1 MEIKKIKPKIRYLAE
16 MKEVLFD
23 QEWAKTAP
31 NLKLYYMYRDLAEN
45 DKDKQVIIE
54 QGFRYDITVL
64 PFVMLGKEFN
74 KTAGHDHP
82 VVPQAE
88 MTYPE
93 IYEVLEGEAIFL
105 FQDSQ
110 GDKINDV
117 YIVKARERD
126 KVIIPPNYEHLMINA
141 SGKEF
146 KTANW
151 ICRDFP
157 SNIYKPFR
165 SKHGFC
171 YYALIEDSEK
181 IKAVPSEGKS
191 YGVNWLRNKNYTAI
205 PPLKSLAANLWL
217 EKFGIAQEE
226 EMYHLVKDLSKLDFL
241 KRPEKY
247 SWS

>member
-1 MEIKKIKPKIRYLAE
+1 MEIKKLKPEIRYLAE

-23 QEWAKTAP
+23 QAWAQTAP
-31 NLKLYYMYRDLAEN
+31 NLELYYMYRDLAKN
-45 DKDKQVIIE
+45 DKDRQAILN
-54 QGFRYDITVL
+54 QGLRYDITVL
-64 PFVMLGKEFN
+64 PFIMLGKEFN

-82 VVPQAE
+82 LVPQADL
-88 MTYPE
+88 TYPE
-93 IYEVLEGEAIFL
+93 IYEVLEGEVIFL

-110 GDKINDV
+110 GNEIKDV
-117 YIVKARERD
+117 YIVKARKKD

-151 ICRDFP
+151 VCRDFS

-171 YYALIEDSEK
+171 YYALKGDSEE
-181 IKAVPSEGKS
+181 I
-191 YGVNWLRNKNYTAI
+191 NWVKNENYTAV
-205 PPLKSLAANLWL
+205 PPLKSLTANLWL
-217 EKFGIAQEE
+217 EKFTIAKEE
-226 EMYHLVKDLSKLDFL
+226 EMYHLVKDLKKLDFL

-247 SWS
+247 NWA

>member
-1 MEIKKIKPKIRYLAE
+1 MEIKKLKPKIRYLAE
-16 MKEVLFD
+16 MKELLFD
-23 QEWAKTAP
+23 QEWAKAAP
-31 NLKLYYMYRDLAEN
+31 NLELYYMYRDLAEN
-45 DKDKQVIIE
+45 NKDKQAITK
-54 QGFRYDITVL
+54 QGLRYDITVI
-64 PFVMLGKEFN
+64 PFTMLGKEFN

-88 MTYPE
+88 ITYPE

-117 YIVKARERD
+117 YIVKARKKD
-126 KVIIPPNYEHLMINA
+126 KVIIPPNYEHLIINA
-141 SGKEF
+141 FGKEL

-151 ICRDFP
+151 VCRDFS

-171 YYALIEDSEK
+171 YYALQEDSEE
-181 IKAVPSEGKS
+181 I
-191 YGVNWLRNKNYTAI
+191 NWMRNKNYTAV

-217 EKFGIAQEE
+217 EKFKIAKGE
-226 EMYHLVKDLSKLDFL
+226 EMYHLVKALKKLDFL
-241 KRPEKY
+241 KKPEKY